1 MPCECEQWACE
12 QLPLRRDIP
21 FERSIRLS
29 LLEICSTRLCSK
41 VISPVEKSISAS
53 FTAISWRAVGS
64 YVSGDAP
71 FGTSTSTSKSPHVTS
86 STSDFRGVMV
96 TKIVGLSDLCSVL
109 PHPIRSEARSA
120 NIVILRIIVGYI
132 DFINTIIDAKIS
144 KKWSYSLFLSIKISI
159 FAFRK
164 TKLVQND

>member
-1 MPCECEQWACE
+1 M
-12 QLPLRRDIP
+12 
-21 FERSIRLS
+21 
-29 LLEICSTRLCSK
+29 
-41 VISPVEKSISAS
+41 
-53 FTAISWRAVGS
+53 
-64 YVSGDAP
+64 
-71 FGTSTSTSKSPHVTS
+71 
-86 STSDFRGVMV
+86 

-109 PHPIRSEARSA
+109 LHPIRSVARSA

-132 DFINTIIDAKIS
+132 DFINTLIDAKIS